1 MSKLALIGTFYG
13 RYEQSRA
20 CVERVLEST
29 RVPDEIILMCESQAD
44 ADNLKDY
51 KKYSSV
57 QIHILETPK
66 TDGKYDII
74 PYSNKI
80 NWALDHT
87 DADLIAYLD
96 NGSMPHIDKYRQM
109 SEALENNSEWGAVY
123 CTQHRTG
130 FIDVISKA
138 DKTVYDPHSVI
149 NYTQGMHRKT
159 GKRWTIDMKWA
170 TPSDFAD
177 AMFWQSLDTPFY
189 PVGTEI
195 LDEHCMDS
203 SSANGL

>member
-1 MSKLALIGTFYG
+1 
-13 RYEQSRA
+13 
-20 CVERVLEST
+20 
-29 RVPDEIILMCESQAD
+29 VPDEIILMCESQED

-51 KKYSSV
+51 AKYSNV
-57 QIHILETPK
+57 QIHILKTPK
-66 TDGKYDII
+66 TDDVYDVI

-96 NGSMPHIDKYRQM
+96 NGSMPHIDKYKIM
-109 SEALENNSEWGAVY
+109 SEALEQNSEWGAVY

-130 FIDVISKA
+130 FINTIHKA
-138 DKTVYDPHSVI
+138 QAIVTKPHSVI

-159 GKRWTIDMKWA
+159 DKRWTTDMKWA

-177 AMFWQSLDTPFY
+177 AMFWESLQTTFY
-189 PVGTEI
+189 PVGSEI
-195 LDEHCMDS
+195 LDVHHMES
-203 SSANGL
+203 SKANGL